1 MNKKNEILLLLTD
14 RWCDWEASYAIA
26 VANVFSDYVVK
37 TIALN
42 TSPKVSMGN
51 LCVNIDYSI
60 DDYLNF
66 SNTAIIILPGGL
78 SWEENDYDKIAEFIR
93 RISNASVP
101 VAAICG
107 ATTFLCRHGFLNDIK
122 HTGDSL
128 ELFQSQ
134 CGYCGQAL
142 YVPAQV
148 VVDGGFITANET
160 AAVEFV
166 YEIFKILK
174 VDSDVEMAKWYD
186 NFKYGAIRQVCLPSY
201 DT

>member
-1 MNKKNEILLLLTD
+1 MDTKNEILLLLTD

-26 VANVFSDYVVK
+26 VANSFSDYVVK
-37 TIALN
+37 TVAIDKK
-42 TSPKVSMGN
+42 PKVSMGN
-51 LCVNIDYSI
+51 LSVSVDYCI
-60 DDYLNF
+60 TDYDDF
-66 SNTAIIILPGGL
+66 SNVAIIVLPGGL
-78 SWEENDYDKIAEFIR
+78 SWEENDYDEIAEFIR
-93 RISNASVP
+93 TTAQASIP

-107 ATTFLCRHGFLNDIK
+107 ATTFLCKHGFLDNIK

-134 CGYCGQAL
+134 NGYKGQSL

-160 AAVEFV
+160 AAVEFA

-174 VDSDVEMAKWYD
+174 VDGDDEMAEWYD
-186 NFKYGAIRQVCLPSY
+186 NFKNGAIR
-201 DT
+201 

>member
-37 TIALN
+37 TIALD

-60 DDYLNF
+60 DNYLNF

-134 CGYCGQAL
+134 RGYCGQAL

-160 AAVEFV
+160 AVAFRAKCK
-166 YEIFKILK
+166 IFSRHLQKPILK
-174 VDSDVEMAKWYD
+174 TEKGR
-186 NFKYGAIRQVCLPSY
+186 FKGL
-201 DT
+201 

>member
-26 VANVFSDYVVK
+26 VANVISDYVVK
-37 TIALN
+37 TIALD

-51 LCVNIDYSI
+51 LCVNIDYSM
-60 DDYLNF
+60 
-66 SNTAIIILPGGL
+66 
-78 SWEENDYDKIAEFIR
+78 EENDYDKIAEFIR

-160 AAVEFV
+160 AAVEFA

>member
-1 MNKKNEILLLLTD
+1 MLMKGNLMNKKNEILLLLTD

-37 TIALN
+37 TIALD

-78 SWEENDYDKIAEFIR
+78 SWEE
-93 RISNASVP
+93 NASVP

-160 AAVEFV
+160 AAVEFA

-174 VDSDVEMAKWYD
+174 VDSDVEMTKWYD
-186 NFKYGAIRQVCLPSY
+186 NFKYGAIRQVCLPSC